1 MSSGRIK
8 IDGKTINWIWKNEII
23 LEIPLDQIIAVGEL
37 TLNALDEDY
46 FVVLVTYDG
55 KWQRVS
61 MYAEEIDQLL
71 CLLAAKF
78 GVKKFEAQLANKT
91 EFASAISYPLE
102 LKGESIVVKNIKNQ
116 IVLSAPIQM
125 LILSAGD
132 SR

>member
-8 IDGKTINWIWKNEII
+8 IDGKTINWIWKNETI
-23 LEIPLDQIIAVGEL
+23 LELPVDQIIAVGEL

-46 FVVLVTYDG
+46 FVILVTYDG
-55 KWQRVS
+55 KWHRVS

-91 EFASAISYPLE
+91 DFASAITYPSA
-102 LKGESIVVKNIKNQ
+102 LKGELIVEKNTQNQ
-116 IVLSAPIQM
+116 IELSAPIQI
-125 LILSAGD
+125 LIQSGQ
-132 SR
+132 